1 MSYLYILQFTC
12 LFLSTRCI
20 PKYWKTKSLANLSDL
35 KKEEANSLNLRI
47 YQALSAQ
54 FQDVLSLSSCQ
65 ETGLNAI
72 ELGMVFRIIKTCA
85 FSYFHY
91 FYVFFYVFK
100 TASLFIKSFSYNY
113 NNKLV
118 FNMMSVFHDAIL

>member
-1 MSYLYILQFTC
+1 M
-12 LFLSTRCI
+12 FLSTRCI

-91 FYVFFYVFK
+91 FYVFFMYLRQPLRLLNL
-100 TASLFIKSFSYNY
+100 SLITITTNWY
-113 NNKLV
+113 L
-118 FNMMSVFHDAIL
+118 I

>member
-1 MSYLYILQFTC
+1 M
-12 LFLSTRCI
+12 FLSTRCI

-85 FSYFHY
+85 FSYIHY
-91 FYVFFYVFK
+91 LYVFFYVFK
-100 TASLFIKSFSYNY
+100 TASLFVKSFSYNY

>member
-1 MSYLYILQFTC
+1 MKSVSYLYILQFTC
-12 LFLSTRCI
+12 FVFFSTRCI

-72 ELGMVFRIIKTCA
+72 ELGMVFRIIKT

-91 FYVFFYVFK
+91 FYVIFMYLRQPLRLLNL
-100 TASLFIKSFSYNY
+100 SLITITTNWYLY
-113 NNKLV
+113 GV
-118 FNMMSVFHDAIL
+118 SVS